1 MGFLDKVNTFFNGA
15 PEFDLGSFDDE
26 LAYQVEW
33 TPLISGGTNLTTH
46 RLVKSLGTK
55 RDKIVVET
63 TIWCYIFCSL
73 FVILS
78 VFIITTSSG
87 GDATWTVNGV
97 EGPPPSFWPLFALL
111 PAVVGCG
118 MLWLQKKKEGIFEYK
133 TYTFT
138 RGSQIFELDEVR
150 AVQLIDERVSA
161 KDGSFRSYEMNL
173 VFNNCS
179 RINIVDHGSLS
190 AIRQDSRMLSEFL
203 RVPIWDVI
211 GFRVSSKTG
220 ERDQKID
227 ILSENLRGF

>member
-1 MGFLDKVNTFFNGA
+1 M
-15 PEFDLGSFDDE
+15 
-26 LAYQVEW
+26 
-33 TPLISGGTNLTTH
+33 
-46 RLVKSLGTK
+46 
-55 RDKIVVET
+55 
-63 TIWCYIFCSL
+63 
-73 FVILS
+73 
-78 VFIITTSSG
+78 
-87 GDATWTVNGV
+87 
-97 EGPPPSFWPLFALL
+97 
-111 PAVVGCG
+111 
-118 MLWLQKKKEGIFEYK
+118 
-133 TYTFT
+133 
-138 RGSQIFELDEVR
+138 R

-227 ILSENLRGF
+227 IRVWRPSLRIPPITGPQGHYPIPVKGDRVRVHIKMEGEKKYSALLPNGFSIIN